1 MPAPIKHTCP
11 KIDKAIKLAKEIQR
25 SIDNELS
32 DRDIRDIKSDL
43 ESLIDYFEE
52 CRQDNDYLRDWAK
65 ECEKENESLSN
76 ELEEAIQS
84 KNL

>member
-11 KIDKAIKLAKEIQR
+11 KIDKAIKLAKNIQG

-32 DRDIRDIKSDL
+32 DKEVRSIQSDI

-52 CRQDNDYLRDWAK
+52 CRHDNDYLRDWAK
-65 ECEKENESLSN
+65 ECEEENNKLQEEINL
-76 ELEEAIQS
+76 LEAE
-84 KNL
+84 K